1 MHRFR
6 IAALADPQSLPRITG
21 FFGQR
26 GLVPAAVAMQTG
38 DGAMRLRID
47 VPGLDDGAGLPWKN
61 WSNSRES
68 PLWRRI
74 GESYGTSTFYAGT
87 DHREAA

>member
-26 GLVPAAVAMQTG
+26 GLVPAAVAVQTG
-38 DGAMRLRID
+38 EGAMRLRID
-47 VPGLDDGAGLPWKN
+47 VHGLDDDAAAVIASKLGALFA
-61 WSNSRES
+61 
-68 PLWRRI
+68 I
-74 GESYGTSTFYAGT
+74 T
-87 DHREAA
+87 DVAMTDGVPAE

>member
-26 GLVPAAVAMQTG
+26 GLVPAAVAVQTG

-47 VPGLDDGAGLPWKN
+47 VPGLDDGAAAVIASKLGALFAVTDVAMI
-61 WSNSRES
+61 ES
-68 PLWRRI
+68 APA
-74 GESYGTSTFYAGT
+74 E
-87 DHREAA
+87 

>member
-26 GLVPAAVAMQTG
+26 GLVPASKLGALFAVTDVAMS
-38 DGAMRLRID
+38 DG
-47 VPGLDDGAGLPWKN
+47 VPA
-61 WSNSRES
+61 E
-68 PLWRRI
+68 
-74 GESYGTSTFYAGT
+74 
-87 DHREAA
+87 

>member
-47 VPGLDDGAGLPWKN
+47 VPGLDDGAAAVIASKLGAL
-61 WSNSRES
+61 
-68 PLWRRI
+68 
-74 GESYGTSTFYAGT
+74 FAVT
-87 DHREAA
+87 DVAMTDGVPAD

>member
-47 VPGLDDGAGLPWKN
+47 VSGLDDGAAAVIASKLGAL
-61 WSNSRES
+61 
-68 PLWRRI
+68 
-74 GESYGTSTFYAGT
+74 FAVT
-87 DHREAA
+87 DVAMSDGVPAE